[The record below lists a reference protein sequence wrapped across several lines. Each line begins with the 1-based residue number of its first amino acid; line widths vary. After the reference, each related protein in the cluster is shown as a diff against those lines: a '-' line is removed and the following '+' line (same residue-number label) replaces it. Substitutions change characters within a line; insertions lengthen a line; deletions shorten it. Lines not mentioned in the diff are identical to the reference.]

1 MDAKGASALMTSNT
15 PRKIWSGGC
24 LIIMEAFSCLEVVKL
39 NGLKLCVLDP
49 TKNLVTRKFI
59 IYHGRKFICLY
70 DKCSEFRSG
79 LSKDIG
85 SRLEYLGKKEGPS
98 KRNPQDTDE
107 KSYDKLYD
115 ADIIDYQ
122 NVNREKSPKG
132 FSARRNFFSTLL

>member
-1 MDAKGASALMTSNT
+1 MRHLEKLTT
-15 PRKIWSGGC
+15 ESGNK
-24 LIIMEAFSCLEVVKL
+24 E
-39 NGLKLCVLDP
+39 
-49 TKNLVTRKFI
+49 
-59 IYHGRKFICLY
+59 IYYLPWEKFICLY

-115 ADIIDYQ
+115 ADIIRLSKRQ
-122 NVNREKSPKG
+122 QREES
-132 FSARRNFFSTLL
+132 